1 MADLIAMA
9 TVWPLRLQ
17 KFICIQRKID
27 ISGRHGLDF
36 SLDNCEIA
44 AIMRTNG
51 ECVLSMKIPNRW
63 WMKGTMKKRNL
74 YLVCACIG
82 LMLLTACTS
91 GGETSAD
98 SSAAEGNMEDHTAGT
113 DEIPLENE
121 QEETA
126 PEQDYEY
133 PSEDA
138 GSVREESRLGY
149 AMTYDPTVFT
159 LDDTGEDQD
168 IYTYHTSETLDGPV
182 YIAIQS
188 YPDMDA
194 KTLADGIALQS
205 GQDGVAAQETYFGA
219 DSLDTQCVYYEEDV
233 NGVTQVHTF
242 YAVPKGEG
250 ALLVEVTGYVNL
262 PLQIQGKLEEMTGT
276 FELL

>member
-1 MADLIAMA
+1 
-9 TVWPLRLQ
+9 
-17 KFICIQRKID
+17 
-27 ISGRHGLDF
+27 
-36 SLDNCEIA
+36 
-44 AIMRTNG
+44 
-51 ECVLSMKIPNRW
+51 
-63 WMKGTMKKRNL
+63 MKKRNL
-74 YLVCACIG
+74 YLICACIG
-82 LMLLTACTS
+82 LMMLSACTS
-91 GGETSAD
+91 GAETSAD
-98 SSAAEGNMEDHTAGT
+98 PSASEGNMEDHASGT
-113 DEIPLENE
+113 EDNHSDGV

-138 GSVREESRLGY
+138 ESVREESRLGY

-159 LDDTGEDQD
+159 LDDTGDDQD

-194 KTLADGIALQS
+194 QTLAEGIALQS
-205 GQDGVAAQETYFGA
+205 GQDGVAAQDTYFGA
-219 DSLDTQCVYYEEDV
+219 DSL
-233 NGVTQVHTF
+233 VTQVHTF

-250 ALLVEVTGYVNL
+250 ALLVEITGYVDL

-276 FELL
+276 FALL

>member
-1 MADLIAMA
+1 MQGSFFFLMGWNLADLIAMA
-9 TVWPLRLQ
+9 TVWLLRLQ
-17 KFICIQRKID
+17 RFIWIERKID

-63 WMKGTMKKRNL
+63 WMKETMKKRNL
-74 YLVCACIG
+74 YLICACIG

-98 SSAAEGNMEDHTAGT
+98 ASAAEGNMEDHTAGT

-168 IYTYHTSETLDGPV
+168 IYTYHTSEALDGR
-182 YIAIQS
+182 YIS
-188 YPDMDA
+188 R
-194 KTLADGIALQS
+194 
-205 GQDGVAAQETYFGA
+205 F
-219 DSLDTQCVYYEEDV
+219 SLIRIWMLGPWQME
-233 NGVTQVHTF
+233 
-242 YAVPKGEG
+242 
-250 ALLVEVTGYVNL
+250 L
-262 PLQIQGKLEEMTGT
+262 PCSQGRMVLPHKRRILEQIIWIPNAFIMKRM
-276 FELL
+276 

>member
-1 MADLIAMA
+1 M
-9 TVWPLRLQ
+9 
-17 KFICIQRKID
+17 
-27 ISGRHGLDF
+27 
-36 SLDNCEIA
+36 
-44 AIMRTNG
+44 
-51 ECVLSMKIPNRW
+51 LSMKIPNRW
-63 WMKGTMKKRNL
+63 WMKETMKKRNL
-74 YLVCACIG
+74 YLICVCVG

-98 SSAAEGNMEDHTAGT
+98 TAVGGNVEDHTAGT
-113 DEIPLENE
+113 DAPPLENE

-188 YPDMDA
+188 YPDMDG
-194 KTLADGIALQS
+194 KTLADGLALQS
-205 GQDGVAAQETYFGA
+205 GQDGVVAQDTYFGA
-219 DSLDTQCVYYEEDV
+219 DNLDTQCVYYEEDV

>member
-1 MADLIAMA
+1 M
-9 TVWPLRLQ
+9 RSG
-17 KFICIQRKID
+17 D
-27 ISGRHGLDF
+27 ISNHGR
-36 SLDNCEIA
+36 
-44 AIMRTNG
+44 
-51 ECVLSMKIPNRW
+51 MKE
-63 WMKGTMKKRNL
+63 TMKKRNL
-74 YLVCACIG
+74 YLICACIG
-82 LMLLTACTS
+82 LMMLSACTS
-91 GGETSAD
+91 GAETSAD
-98 SSAAEGNMEDHTAGT
+98 LSASEGNMEDHASGT
-113 DEIPLENE
+113 EDNHSDGV

-138 GSVREESRLGY
+138 ESVREESRLGY
-149 AMTYDPTVFT
+149 VMTYDPTVFT
-159 LDDTGEDQD
+159 LDDTGDDQD

-194 KTLADGIALQS
+194 QTLAEGIVLQS

-219 DSLDTQCVYYEEDV
+219 DSLDTQCVSYEEEV

-250 ALLVEVTGYVNL
+250 ALLVEITSYVDL

-276 FELL
+276 FALL

>member
-1 MADLIAMA
+1 
-9 TVWPLRLQ
+9 
-17 KFICIQRKID
+17 
-27 ISGRHGLDF
+27 
-36 SLDNCEIA
+36 
-44 AIMRTNG
+44 MRTNG

-63 WMKGTMKKRNL
+63 WMKETMKKRNL
-74 YLVCACIG
+74 YLICACIG

-98 SSAAEGNMEDHTAGT
+98 ASAAEGNMEDHTAGT

-219 DSLDTQCVYYEEDV
+219 DSLDTQCVYYDEDV

>member
-1 MADLIAMA
+1 M
-9 TVWPLRLQ
+9 
-17 KFICIQRKID
+17 
-27 ISGRHGLDF
+27 
-36 SLDNCEIA
+36 
-44 AIMRTNG
+44 
-51 ECVLSMKIPNRW
+51 LSMKIPNRW
-63 WMKGTMKKRNL
+63 WMKETMKKRNL

-98 SSAAEGNMEDHTAGT
+98 SFAAEGNMEDHTAGT
-113 DEIPLENE
+113 DETHSGSGP
-121 QEETA
+121 EEAA